1 MSTIRILSNVG
12 NAFFLASGCWGD
24 LLLIRVFLTFA
35 YVCLLAIHFVTR
47 STNYEDYVW
56 GFGTLYLHG
65 SSAVRLFHDEG
76 EVKMDEKKE
85 QVGIIHQHML
95 TVMHAN
101 YRSFATTLLLY
112 SHHHFLHTCLCVK
125 EALWRYFY
133 RRSGIS
139 RLLFKSHVAKC
150 FELIDAKAGEALD
163 TSTFFYIIL
172 DGSVDIKTTVT
183 GSTRDYT
190 LVSGESFDIKHLQ
203 PLFRVRSA
211 YMKKSQRMSPFVH
224 QDIVATVAVDAKLFR
239 CSHESMHGLCNTPA
253 TKDASQGLL
262 IATLSDMAEREYM
275 KYPPLPN
282 DSVTK
287 DMLDEENQ
295 LPKGIYA
302 TFKSTRSAVFAPLED
317 FEQPARFLAGSGSF
331 KGIHNHILHTLK
343 VAFLLPWPFMAWLP
357 GLRQIGSLPVPPA
370 ASDVDEKTIPE
381 ERSRES

>member
-35 YVCLLAIHFVTR
+35 YVCLIAINFVKR
-47 STNYEDYVW
+47 STDYEDYVW

-85 QVGIIHQHML
+85 Q
-95 TVMHAN
+95 
-101 YRSFATTLLLY
+101 
-112 SHHHFLHTCLCVK
+112 

-183 GSTRDYT
+183 GSTRDYM

-331 KGIHNHILHTLK
+331 KDIHNHILHTLK